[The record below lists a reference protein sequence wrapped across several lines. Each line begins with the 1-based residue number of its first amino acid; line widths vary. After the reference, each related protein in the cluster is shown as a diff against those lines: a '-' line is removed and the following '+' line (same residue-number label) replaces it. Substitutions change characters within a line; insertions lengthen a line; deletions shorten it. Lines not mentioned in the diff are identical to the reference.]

1 MVIVIIEK
9 MAKHDIVVRC
19 WYFEFVL
26 VLLDIIRGQLAKEDI
41 MAFLHVKSVDCLFL
55 PSLENEIKGD
65 KSLVK
70 TLFQTLNTKY
80 IYIYIYIY
88 YTHVT

>member
-41 MAFLHVKSVDCLFL
+41 IAFLHVKSVDCLFL
-55 PSLENEIKGD
+55 PSLRTTRCSFSLRLLLLDVD
-65 KSLVK
+65 KTDVCFCFLG
-70 TLFQTLNTKY
+70 
-80 IYIYIYIY
+80 
-88 YTHVT
+88 